1 MVRLP
6 MVHYEYITIILL
18 LLKIASQLC
27 CLTASSLSRSGFIP
41 PVMGAFYEAC
51 FHPLFCSVCSS
62 SKRWTSHPRDVS
74 PVDKK
79 THSQTDCDTYIHIFG
94 HIHTIISVYHYFSV
108 CQCISTPIGYIY
120 LQNIDL

>member
-1 MVRLP
+1 

-79 THSQTDCDTYIHIFG
+79 RILKLIVTH
-94 HIHTIISVYHYFSV
+94 IS
-108 CQCISTPIGYIY
+108 IY
-120 LQNIDL
+120 LDISIRLSLFIIIFQSVNVYPHL